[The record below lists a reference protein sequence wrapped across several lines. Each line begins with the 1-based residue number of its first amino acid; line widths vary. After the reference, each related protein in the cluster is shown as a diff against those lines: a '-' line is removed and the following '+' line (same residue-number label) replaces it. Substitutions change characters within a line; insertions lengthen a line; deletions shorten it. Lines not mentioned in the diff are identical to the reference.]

1 MRRYCCHAVRMATI
15 VLGTDKGGTAKT
27 TSAANLAAAL
37 AGGGAS
43 VCVLDCDPQGDLSAL
58 FGLDDYEGP
67 RLTAWLRDPGTNA
80 EPVRAPSGL
89 AIIPGDLDQADEA
102 AGLQRVEGGHLRLRE
117 VCDRLSE
124 TYDWLIL
131 DPPPGT
137 APMLTLAMFAA
148 DAAIVPA
155 GTKDLD
161 IRGATAFL
169 SRIEDGEFDDDARTL
184 ALLGILLTQTNPRRV
199 LRRQAHDAL
208 AGAGIPVIP
217 HEIPLQER
225 VSGHMR
231 HGRPTV
237 EIEPDGKIA
246 RAYRDLAAWLIDEQK
261 KATA

>member
-1 MRRYCCHAVRMATI
+1 MTTI

-37 AGGGAS
+37 AATGAA

-58 FGLDDYEGP
+58 FGLDEYEGP
-67 RLTAWLRDPGTNA
+67 RLAAWLRDPQTNA
-80 EPVRAPSGL
+80 APVRTSSGL
-89 AIIPGDLDQADEA
+89 SIIPGDLDQADIA
-102 AGLQRVEGGHLRLRE
+102 VSLQRAPNGHLRLRE
-117 VCDRLSE
+117 VCTRLSD

-137 APMLTLAMFAA
+137 APMLTLAMYAA

-169 SRIEDGEFDDDARTL
+169 GRIEDGEFDDDERTL
-184 ALLGILLTQTNPRRV
+184 VLLGILLTQTNPRRV

-231 HGRPTV
+231 HGKPTV

-246 RAYRDLAAWLIDEQK
+246 RAYRDLATWLVTEQK
-261 KATA
+261 KTAT